1 MRKLKIEINE
11 KGEVRLEDQAQWVAA
26 ASGRVLDAEVRQ
38 QSEIKDPQMIRYD
51 GVYMIANNLGF
62 LRSPW
67 KNLPNSCRSEEGRW
81 LIYKVGTIKI
91 KKLLGVN
98 I

>member
-11 KGEVRLEDQAQWVAA
+11 KGEVRLEDQVQWVAA

-51 GVYMIANNLGF
+51 GVYMIANTYTLA
-62 LRSPW
+62 
-67 KNLPNSCRSEEGRW
+67 
-81 LIYKVGTIKI
+81 
-91 KKLLGVN
+91 
-98 I
+98 